1 MKKLFAGTLVVI
13 TAFSLF
19 ACMTPKT
26 EVATGYNNASTM
38 QVDKVNK
45 VISMQCEVNGTY
57 FTQPT
62 RHGVVFKD
70 GSNGE
75 KSVLRGLHSEK
86 EFYEAMMELGCRPG
100 NNLTADTM
108 AKGGIIEGDKVRVT
122 ILWDG
127 QKEMPFQNI
136 IRAETPD
143 NKDFPYTMDIRFGG
157 NIDRANAKNTGCVLC
172 LDSCAVGIVSDA
184 TWPGGAVEVTHD
196 VGFYGRKEVLPPDG
210 SRVTVKFYVG

>member
-1 MKKLFAGTLVVI
+1 MKKFLVGVLTI
-13 TAFSLF
+13 FMTMSIF
-19 ACMTPKT
+19 ACMAPKT
-26 EVATGYNNASTM
+26 DVATGYNNASTM
-38 QVDKVNK
+38 QVDKANK
-45 VISMQCEVNGTY
+45 VITMQCEVNGTY

-86 EFYEAMMELGCRPG
+86 EFYEAMMELGCKPG

-108 AKGGIIEGDKVRVT
+108 AQGGVIEGDKVRVT
-122 ILWDG
+122 VLWDG

-184 TWPGGAVEVTHD
+184 TWPGAAVEGRHE
-196 VGFYGRKEVLPPDG
+196 VGFYGRQDVLPPDG
-210 SRVTVKFYVG
+210 TRVTVKFYVD

>member
-1 MKKLFAGTLVVI
+1 MKKLLVSLLVMTMVFTL
-13 TAFSLF
+13 FG
-19 ACMTPKT
+19 CMTPKT
-26 EVATGYNNASTM
+26 DVATGYNNASTM
-38 QVDKVNK
+38 QVDKANK
-45 VISMQCEVNGTY
+45 VITMQCEVNGTY

-86 EFYEAMMELGCRPG
+86 EFYNAMMELGFKPG

-108 AKGGIIEGDKVRVT
+108 AKGGVIEGDKVRVT
-122 ILWDG
+122 VQWAG
-127 QKEMPFQNI
+127 QKEIPFQNI
-136 IRAETPD
+136 IRAETKD
-143 NKDFPYTMDIRFGG
+143 NKDYPYTMDIRFGG

-184 TWPGGAVEVTHD
+184 TWPGGAVEVRHD

-210 SRVTVKFYVG
+210 TRVTVKFYVG